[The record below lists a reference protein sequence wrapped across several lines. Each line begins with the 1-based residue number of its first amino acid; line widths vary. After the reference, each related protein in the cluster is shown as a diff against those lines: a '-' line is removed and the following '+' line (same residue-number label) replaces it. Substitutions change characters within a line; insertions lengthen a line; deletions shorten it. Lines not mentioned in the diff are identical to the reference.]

1 MEPKKIH
8 QDHDHFFIESMEH
21 REIAW
26 GIVCEFVDPVILE
39 QIRGS
44 TFEMVKGSWV
54 DTVLNEHRSDIV
66 YRVSLLNRDGYV
78 YFLFEHKSNLD
89 AKTPRQIFR
98 YMNQIWEEIEKQEQS
113 FSRLPVII
121 PVIVY
126 HDDHRWNISNSIKPL
141 YAIINGA
148 QRYLPDYE
156 SVIIDLTQLDQ
167 RRFRGILKAFLMSLK
182 YSRTQQMLYKL
193 PEILSLV
200 DNPGSDYYKTV
211 LIYIGSVLP
220 KEKKDAF
227 FGIIQRK
234 LKDGDS
240 IMKTIADALREE
252 GKKEGKVEGKI
263 EGKAEGKVEGKAEGK
278 TEDAREMLLQGMS
291 IGKIHQITG
300 LSIYEI
306 VQLQIDMGSKREDR
320 ENVPGIEK
328 EKKEAIMEVTRKM
341 LAKGI
346 ASATIQEVTGLS
358 TKEIGEIEKNM
369 NS

>member
-8 QDHDHFFIESMEH
+8 QDHDRFFIESMEH

-26 GIVCEFVDPVILE
+26 GIVCEFVDPAILE

-113 FSRLPVII
+113 LSRLPVII

-126 HDDHRWNISNSIKPL
+126 HDGYPWNIGNSIKPL

-167 RRFRGILKAFLMSLK
+167 RRFRGTLKAFLMSLK
-182 YSRTQQMLYKL
+182 YSRRRQMLDKL

-220 KEKKDAF
+220 KEEKDAF
-227 FGIIQRK
+227 FQIIQSE

-252 GKKEGKVEGKI
+252 GKKEGKI
-263 EGKAEGKVEGKAEGK
+263 EGKVEGKVEGKA
-278 TEDAREMLLQGMS
+278 EDAREMLLQGMS

-300 LSIYEI
+300 LSIDEI
-306 VQLQIDMGSKREDR
+306 VQLQIDMGLKREDR
-320 ENVPGIEK
+320 EKVSGIDK
-328 EKKEAIMEVTRKM
+328 EKKEVIMEVTRKM
-341 LAKGI
+341 LARGI